1 MSATLSLPSD
11 VPMPPATVSMKT
23 NIIQLG
29 SRSLAIQHLPVAVAA
44 TVPAPVNHIIV
55 IDISGSMAYDLG
67 ELRIQ
72 LKNKLASLVQEKD
85 TVTIIWFSGRG
96 QFGVVVEALEIR
108 SVTDLS
114 DLHQAIDRFLKP
126 IGLTGF
132 LEPLKEVENVIRRVS
147 AKRPESNSSLFFMT
161 DGYDN
166 QWRDSEILDV
176 CKSLESKLANAVIV
190 EYGWC
195 CNRPLLTKM
204 AETLGGKLI
213 FSADLQS
220 YRVTFEDEISGGVGA
235 KKVPVTLEQPVQGGF
250 AFALVGDKV
259 YTFAPDASNVVLVP
273 EGLEAVA
280 YFTSV
285 PGVPFDTSLHQDGHL
300 WAGLVPLA
308 QRLDTDGVLAVLG
321 ALGDVALVETFSSC
335 FSKEDY
341 VRFQDEVAAAADNPD
356 LRYAKGY
363 DAHAVPKEDAYTVL
377 ELLSDLSSS
386 EENLFYP
393 YHEAFAY
400 ERIGAAQE
408 TTVKE
413 VRFNIADKAKGYP
426 INGVVWN
433 EDRPN
438 VSVRVRVEGNVS
450 LPADRPAV
458 LPEAVDSFIYRNYT
472 IVRDGIV
479 HTRKLPVSLNADT
492 FAKLQANGLLAG
504 EAYEAGKV
512 YVLEFAKTP
521 VINRRMV
528 KGVTA
533 KDTFDKVLQLAVLKG
548 TQKVFNDYRDRVTP
562 KTSKKF
568 LALYG
573 EEATAYLATLGV
585 TDYNGFNPASTTV
598 KSGDY
603 YMAKELKIA
612 AKGLSSLPKVA
623 DVENAI
629 KAGKSL
635 KVSEFVMSGA
645 VAKVSAF
652 LDSPFYKD
660 AAAPDQLLATW
671 LETESKACVQ
681 RTRELMQEL
690 AQCKFAV
697 VVGHTWFSDFTGL
710 DQNSLDVELPGY
722 GKVAVTATLKD
733 IQIEK

>member
-1 MSATLSLPSD
+1 
-11 VPMPPATVSMKT
+11 MPPATVSMKT

-29 SRSLAIQHLPVAVAA
+29 SRSLAIQSLPAVQADLVPVAV
-44 TVPAPVNHIIV
+44 NHLIV
-55 IDISGSMAYDLG
+55 IDISGSMYSDLP
-67 ELRIQ
+67 ELRLQ
-72 LKNKLASLVQEKD
+72 LKNKLATLVQEQD
-85 TVTIIWFSGRG
+85 TVSILWFSGRG
-96 QFGVVVEALEIR
+96 QYGVVVEALEIR
-108 SVTDLS
+108 NIADLS
-114 DLHQAIDRFLKP
+114 DLHQAIDRYLKP
-126 IGLTGF
+126 MGLTGF
-132 LEPLKEVENVIRRVS
+132 REPLQEVGAVIARIS
-147 AKRPESNSSLFFMT
+147 AKRPNGLFSLFFMT

-166 QWRDSEILDV
+166 QWRDAEILDV
-176 CKSLESKLANAVIV
+176 CKALESKLSNAVIV
-190 EYGWC
+190 EYGWY

-213 FSADLQS
+213 FSADLPS
-220 YRVTFEDEISGGVGA
+220 YRVAFEDEIGGGVGA
-235 KKVPVTLEQPVQGGF
+235 KKVAITLEQPVIGGF
-250 AFALVGDKV
+250 AFALAGDKV

-273 EGLEAVA
+273 EGLESVA

-285 PGVPFDTSLHQDGHL
+285 PGVKFDTALHQDGHL
-300 WAGLVPLA
+300 WASLVPLA

-341 VRFQDEVAAAADNPD
+341 IRFQDEACASADNPD
-356 LRYAKGY
+356 LRYSKGF
-363 DAHAVPKEDAYTVL
+363 DANAVPKEDAYTVL
-377 ELLSDLSSS
+377 ELLSDLSASD
-386 EENLFYP
+386 ENLFYP

-400 ERIGAAQE
+400 ERIGAASE

-413 VRFNIADKAKGYP
+413 VQFNVADKAKGYP
-426 INGVVWN
+426 INGIVWN

-438 VSVRVRVEGNVS
+438 VSVRVRVEGSVS
-450 LPADRPAV
+450 LPADRPAG

-479 HTRKLPVSLNADT
+479 HTRKLPVSLNKDT

-512 YVLEFAKTP
+512 YALEFAKTP

-533 KDTFDKVLQLAVLKG
+533 KDTFAKVLQLAVLKG
-548 TQKVFNDYRDRVTP
+548 TQKVLNDYRDRFTP

-573 EEATAYLATLGV
+573 EEATAYLATVGV
-585 TDYNGFNPASTTV
+585 TDYNGFNPSSTTV

-612 AKGLSSLPKVA
+612 GKGLSSLPKVA
-623 DVENAI
+623 DLEAAV

-635 KVSEFVMSGA
+635 KVSEFVMTAGL
-645 VAKVSAF
+645 AKVQAF
-652 LDSPFYKD
+652 LDSAIYKD
-660 AAAPDQLLATW
+660 AAAPDVLLTAW
-671 LETESKACVQ
+671 LESEAKACVQ

-690 AQCKFAV
+690 AQNKFAI
-697 VVGHTWFSDFTGL
+697 VVGHTWFSDFTGF
-710 DQNSLDVELPGY
+710 DQNSLDVELAGY

-733 IQIEK
+733 VQIEK